1 MRTSF
6 ARKPFAFPILVVVVS
21 LVGGC
26 SKSLPDEG
34 ANAKS
39 VHFENLNRAHYI
51 EISWWQPLEAR
62 LQPVDAGQLI

>member
-6 ARKPFAFPILVVVVS
+6 ARKPLAALILVLVVS

-26 SKSLPDEG
+26 NKSLPNDG

-39 VHFENLNRAHYI
+39 VHFENLNRVHYI
-51 EISWWQPLEAR
+51 EIGWWRPLEAR
-62 LQPVDAGQLI
+62 LQPVDAGP

>member
-6 ARKPFAFPILVVVVS
+6 ARKPLAALILVFVVS

-26 SKSLPDEG
+26 NKSLPNDG

-39 VHFENLNRAHYI
+39 VHFENLNRVHYI
-51 EISWWQPLEAR
+51 EIGWWRTLEAR
-62 LQPVDAGQLI
+62 LQPVDAGP

>member
-6 ARKPFAFPILVVVVS
+6 ARKPFAVPIRVLVVS

-26 SKSLPDEG
+26 NSLPGDG

-39 VHFENLNRAHYI
+39 VHFENLNRVH
-51 EISWWQPLEAR
+51 
-62 LQPVDAGQLI
+62 